1 MRDGVEVV
9 IEFGPEWLKVEP
21 GLGHLAQVGLQ
32 QQGAMI

>member
-1 MRDGVEVV
+1 MRDGVKVV

-32 QQGAMI
+32 QQDAMI